1 MEEGESE
8 DGERKE
14 NFLYGSGDGVG
25 DDVPEDGGDEEGGD
39 EEDARED
46 AADDDDDEEEEE
58 EEDEENPEKVDLS
71 NGKKCVSTF
80 SYTILILSRKGVNKS
95 RILYSHSKKMIK
107 CCHYAKSVSK
117 KKKKLNCRLK
127 RKKRKK
133 TLPHP
138 HPLLVVNVTS
148 GSPLKNHQKLVGS
161 KSFVV
166 TAMQ

>member
-1 MEEGESE
+1 M
-8 DGERKE
+8 
-14 NFLYGSGDGVG
+14 
-25 DDVPEDGGDEEGGD
+25 
-39 EEDARED
+39 
-46 AADDDDDEEEEE
+46 
-58 EEDEENPEKVDLS
+58 DLS

-161 KSFVV
+161 MSFVV
-166 TAMQ
+166 TAMQYARMTL